1 MIPDSEE
8 KLQRLVNRLQ
18 EECERVGRRINTE
31 KIEVMGVTKRNERP
45 PIEISIGGRKQSD
58 KKTNN
63 IRSGWDQDAALVG
76 VENIGEVVR
85 RAQHRGGWINNVA
98 NVNFDTAHR

>member
-1 MIPDSEE
+1 MG
-8 KLQRLVNRLQ
+8 L
-18 EECERVGRRINTE
+18 GINADKT
-31 KIEVMGVTKRNERP
+31 KVMGVTKRNERP

-85 RAQHRGGWINNVA
+85 RGTTRVHLC
-98 NVNFDTAHR
+98 